1 MNKIKLYL
9 PIILISISVAQI
21 EVKGFVF
28 HDKNKNGTMD
38 KNESGIRNQRIS
50 NGEKIVLTDRNGHFV
65 IDAERNDVIF
75 LIKPANWGIPINEYG
90 IPRFFY
96 NVRSDPSP
104 KYLKYK
110 AFDTSL
116 SLETVYFPL
125 YKMNKSKK
133 FTAIISGDPQPR
145 DSTEIVYYRNEI
157 VAQMLKEDN
166 ISFYVP
172 LGDIMYD
179 DLSLYPY
186 YLEQVKNLGIPIWHV
201 LGNHDLNYKAKND
214 REAHETWNTYFGPD
228 YYSFEYGDAHF
239 IALNTVY
246 YEGWNKEQN
255 KRGNYLGALTETQLK
270 WLENDLTYV
279 PINKRIV
286 LLSHIPIISDVYK
299 GDRVEITN
307 RESLYKLLTDYNS
320 LLALAGHMHYIENM
334 NLDKSHGW
342 INKTLFK
349 NMILGAACGGWWSGP
364 LQENGT
370 PYGYHYD
377 GTPNGYFTFRFNRN
391 SYTYRYHTSINQPE
405 SSFRISVPENQ
416 VALAG
421 VDTIKFVLNIY
432 YGSEETQVLATLD
445 NQKIEFI
452 KQYHA
457 QDPYMNR
464 MIKENP
470 DRYPKMENLP
480 ISNHIW
486 EAPINGLEK
495 GHHILWVQVINDNG
509 VVEKKARIFEVY

>member
-1 MNKIKLYL
+1 
-9 PIILISISVAQI
+9 
-21 EVKGFVF
+21 
-28 HDKNKNGTMD
+28 
-38 KNESGIRNQRIS
+38 
-50 NGEKIVLTDRNGHFV
+50 
-65 IDAERNDVIF
+65 
-75 LIKPANWGIPINEYG
+75 
-90 IPRFFY
+90 
-96 NVRSDPSP
+96 
-104 KYLKYK
+104 
-110 AFDTSL
+110 
-116 SLETVYFPL
+116 
-125 YKMNKSKK
+125 
-133 FTAIISGDPQPR
+133 
-145 DSTEIVYYRNEI
+145 
-157 VAQMLKEDN
+157 
-166 ISFYVP
+166 
-172 LGDIMYD
+172 
-179 DLSLYPY
+179 
-186 YLEQVKNLGIPIWHV
+186 
-201 LGNHDLNYKAKND
+201 
-214 REAHETWNTYFGPD
+214 
-228 YYSFEYGDAHF
+228 
-239 IALNTVY
+239 
-246 YEGWNKEQN
+246 
-255 KRGNYLGALTETQLK
+255 
-270 WLENDLTYV
+270 
-279 PINKRIV
+279 
-286 LLSHIPIISDVYK
+286 
-299 GDRVEITN
+299 
-307 RESLYKLLTDYNS
+307 
-320 LLALAGHMHYIENM
+320 
-334 NLDKSHGW
+334 
-342 INKTLFK
+342 
-349 NMILGAACGGWWSGP
+349 MILGAACGGWWSGP

-377 GTPNGYFTFRFNRN
+377 GTPNGYFTFSFNRN